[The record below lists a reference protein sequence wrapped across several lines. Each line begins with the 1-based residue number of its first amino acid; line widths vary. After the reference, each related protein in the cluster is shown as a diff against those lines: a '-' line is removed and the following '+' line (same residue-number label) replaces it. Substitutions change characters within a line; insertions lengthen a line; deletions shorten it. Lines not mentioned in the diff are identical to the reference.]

1 MEKKDLIQIHLCDD
15 CVHKFGHFG
24 CGVFRKMELDR
35 QHKICYK
42 DVSTEKYPPREY
54 IGHHVVYCR
63 VIRCLEFKEKQH
75 D

>member
-1 MEKKDLIQIHLCDD
+1 MEKKDLSQIHLCDD
-15 CVHKFGHFG
+15 CVHKSGHFG
-24 CGVFRKMELDR
+24 CGGFRKTVLDR

-42 DVSTEKYPPREY
+42 YVNTKKYPPREY
-54 IGHHVVYCR
+54 IGHHAVYYR